1 MIELIE
7 QIGPL
12 FWVLCAFSLYGLAVV
27 AERFLYFHRVR
38 INIGDFLKG
47 LALLIRKRN
56 FNEAY
61 HEASMMPGP
70 VARVVES
77 VLSRPSLPLLE
88 LRSVAEESSQLE
100 VYKIEKNIRGLLVVA
115 TLSPLIGVLGT
126 IFALVRFYSQP
137 GVFEGKVPNLV
148 MSEAMFQ
155 ALLSSAFG
163 LLVAIPAYIFYAYL
177 SSRAR
182 LVIHEVQRAGME
194 AVYLVS
200 DMRHEEG
207 SEAIDDDG
215 DESDD
220 EEGGKPAGAVSR
232 G

>member
-1 MIELIE
+1 MTELIE

-12 FWVLCAFSLYGLAVV
+12 FWVLSAFSLYGLAVV

-47 LALLIRKRN
+47 LTMLIRKRN
-56 FNEAY
+56 FKEAS
-61 HEASMMPGP
+61 HEASLMPGP

-77 VLSRPSLPLLE
+77 VISRPSLPLLE
-88 LRSVAEESSQLE
+88 LRSIAEESAQLE

-115 TLSPLIGVLGT
+115 TLAPLIGVLGT
-126 IFALVRFYSQP
+126 IFGLVRFYSQP

-194 AVYLVS
+194 AVYLVN
-200 DMRHEEG
+200 DTRDKEG
-207 SEAIDDDG
+207 CEAIADDD
-215 DESDD
+215 DD
-220 EEGGKPAGAVSR
+220 EEEAGDKAKAR
-232 G
+232 